1 MNMKT
6 GNWKLKIGN
15 APAFTLIELLVVIS
29 IIGVLAGLTLPALG
43 YIKRQQ
49 YLKTSRAEL
58 EFLQTA
64 LENYKAKYG
73 SYPPGN
79 QNPSG
84 TYAAPVTNSMLPQLY
99 YELAGTIVN
108 GAYFVTLDGSSKIL
122 INNSGTKDVKAS
134 YGVGGF
140 VNCTKGNG
148 DDDIKAKNFLSGIRQ
163 RMLYSFWTNT
173 PNCDGT
179 PILVTSVGGPDDNY
193 HPLNPTLGQGP
204 NPFRYKY
211 PGDNNPNSYDLWV
224 QLVIKGKTNLICN
237 WSRQVI
243 INSPLP

>member
-1 MNMKT
+1 MKIGT
-6 GNWKLKIGN
+6 WKLKIGN

-29 IIGVLAGLTLPALG
+29 IIGVLAGLTLPSLG

-49 YLKTSRAEL
+49 YLKTARAEM

-79 QNPSG
+79 QNPAG
-84 TYAAPVTNSMLPQLY
+84 TYAAPVTNSQLPQLY
-99 YELAGTIVN
+99 YELSGVKHDSGSKIFT
-108 GAYFVTLDGSSKIL
+108 TLDGVSTISEA
-122 INNSGTKDVKAS
+122 GCFAA
-134 YGVGGF
+134 YHVGGII
-140 VNCTKGNG
+140 NSSDNNG
-148 DDDIKAKNFLSGIRQ
+148 GEDDRKAKNFLSGISQ
-163 RMLYSFWTNT
+163 KLIYSVWTNT
-173 PNCDGT
+173 VPT
-179 PILVTSVGGPDDNY
+179 TILITSVGGSDESY
-193 HPLNPTLGQGP
+193 HPLDPVTGTGP

-224 QLVIKGKTNLICN
+224 QLVFKGKTNLICN

-243 INSPLP
+243 INSPQP